1 MPAHEPLFRL
11 RNLPSTITSLTL
23 PVKLECLSN
32 AWRSR
37 ASLLDQTDAIDGEL
51 VGAAFWM
58 GPKSRYPTSKSNLPK
73 HASFIRV

>member
-1 MPAHEPLFRL
+1 MLAHETPFRL
-11 RNLPSTITSLTL
+11 KNLALIITSPTL

-58 GPKSRYPTSKSNLPK
+58 GPKS
-73 HASFIRV
+73 